1 MKVGWLAFWL
11 LAAAD
16 VASAA
21 AAEEPR
27 LNVYNWSDYIA
38 PDTIPKFEAETGIR
52 VSYDVYDGNE
62 VLEAKLLSGRSGYD
76 VVVPSASPFM
86 ARQIAAGVYR
96 VLDNPSCPIGGTSIR
111 TSSNWSPL
119 PIPAMSTARLI
130 CGATPGSAITRCKS
144 MPHWARPRRLTAS
157 R

>member
-1 MKVGWLAFWL
+1 MVRWFGLWL
-11 LAAAD
+11 LAAAA

-21 AAEEPR
+21 AGEEPR
-27 LNVYNWSDYIA
+27 LNIYNWSDYIA

-52 VSYDVYDGNE
+52 VTYDVYDGNE

-96 VLDNPSCPIGGTSIR
+96 VLD
-111 TSSNWSPL
+111 
-119 PIPAMSTARLI
+119 
-130 CGATPGSAITRCKS
+130 KS
-144 MPHWARPRRLTAS
+144 K
-157 R
+157 